1 LYIFDTCNP
10 AADTRSVIDKLS
22 QVQTLFTLQFINQ
35 LCPYQVVVDVA
46 SVAWPRVWPNFLS
59 DMCACGALGESQLN
73 VVLLVLHGVSLYS
86 VSPNTEP
93 GGGGKMAFKQ
103 VTLFLCLHSFILVIL
118 FQEMVLDLGTYSA
131 QLLNFVAQQVI
142 QPRLMAPVSNVAVA
156 AFMAFCSFS
165 KWLSVEL
172 LLQPE
177 HEAVIV
183 AGLNMQN
190 MQIKVACLDWCHCVV
205 KHTARPGDEP
215 LLVRLLGT
223 IIAYTNRFVCRAPC
237 LKALTFFSHLF
248 AAFQP
253 LEWVAV
259 TNTSF

>member
-1 LYIFDTCNP
+1 LFCTEFLFIQYHQI
-10 AADTRSVIDKLS
+10 LS
-22 QVQTLFTLQFINQ
+22 
-35 LCPYQVVVDVA
+35 PVVVA
-46 SVAWPRVWPNFLS
+46 KWLLS
-59 DMCACGALGESQLN
+59 RW
-73 VVLLVLHGVSLYS
+73 LY
-86 VSPNTEP
+86 
-93 GGGGKMAFKQ
+93 F
-103 VTLFLCLHSFILVIL
+103 FCLDSFIFVIL

-223 IIAYTNRFVCRAPC
+223 IIAYTNRLCLSRTLLEGPRVLFSLVCSVSAAGVGSSDQYQL
-237 LKALTFFSHLF
+237 LKACCSIVSDAVIKQQSLLARNPQIASAFSSCMLFFSQAPGIEL
-248 AAFQP
+248 A
-253 LEWVAV
+253 
-259 TNTSF
+259 TNAMSSWKVLDAPSRFTTTTL